1 MALRKS
7 LYGLSVYVNGIDYV
21 GVASSFTP
29 PEISLQTEESDMPGH
44 AGPIM
49 VPTGRLEALEATI
62 VVGDAYPALE
72 ALVGAPA
79 APDTPVLLVQVTTD
93 GSARRAVEWE
103 VSGLWTKQSA
113 GEVGGGGSG
122 GGGCTYT
129 ISVRTLTHRIDGS
142 EVRHVDLEQAVH
154 RIDGTDVL
162 AELRAALR
170 RGR

>member
-1 MALRKS
+1 MALKKS

-21 GVASSFTP
+21 GVATSFTP
-29 PEISLQTEESDMPGH
+29 PEVSLQTEESDMPGH
-44 AGPIM
+44 AGPID

-62 VVGDAYPALE
+62 KMGDAFPVLE
-72 ALVGAPA
+72 SLVGAPT

-93 GSARRAVEWE
+93 GAARRAVEWE
-103 VSGLWTKQSA
+103 IAGLWKKQSS

-122 GGGCTYT
+122 GGECTYE

-142 EVRHVDLEQAVH
+142 EVRHIDLEQSIH
-154 RIDGTDVL
+154 RINGADVL
-162 AELRAALR
+162 ADLRAALR

>member
-1 MALRKS
+1 MALKKS

-21 GVASSFTP
+21 GIASSFSP
-29 PEISLQTEESDMPGH
+29 PEITLQTEESDMPGH

-49 VPTGRLEALEATI
+49 IPTGRLEALDAT
-62 VVGDAYPALE
+62 VKMADAIPALE
-72 ALVGAPA
+72 ALVGAPS

-103 VSGLWTKQSA
+103 VAGLWTKQSV

-122 GGGCTYT
+122 GGECTYT
-129 ISVRTLTHRIDGS
+129 ISVRTLTHTIDGS
-142 EVRHVDLEQAVH
+142 EVRHIDLEQSIH